1 MASSTATPA
10 NDRLTTVQEA
20 GFGLGWDWK
29 NEYMSKLNQD
39 GYERFSQFSASPDST
54 ALFAGPAR
62 FTGLSSN
69 VGDLVPIGL
78 TDNIQMSAD
87 AGLARLFEIG
97 SNRSFFTRGKTQHA
111 ISLSKFLA
119 DQPNILAALTQQA
132 YVPPMDNGGFGSP
145 GAQSP
150 NTYIQMNLDSETF
163 AVPFG
168 LLLVFKTRG
177 GGGTNNF
184 GVALAGLYLEYCMF
198 QNYSFAVASAQPVIA
213 ENVAIQFDRPVPV
226 SFNS

>member
-1 MASSTATPA
+1 MADAT

-20 GFGLGWDWK
+20 GFGMSWDWK

-39 GYERFSQFSASPDST
+39 GYERFSQYSASPDTT

-62 FTGLSSN
+62 FTGLSGN

-78 TDNIQMSAD
+78 TDNVQMSAD

-119 DQPNILAALTQQA
+119 DQGNILYALSQQA
-132 YVPPMDNGGFGSP
+132 YAPAMDNSGMSAP
-145 GAQSP
+145 GATSP
-150 NTYIQMNLDSETF
+150 NTYVQMNLDSESF

-168 LLLVFKTRG
+168 LLMVFKTRG
-177 GGGTNNF
+177 GGDGY
-184 GVALAGLYLEYCMF
+184 GIPLAGLYLEYCMF
-198 QNYSFAVASAQPVIA
+198 QNYSFSVASAQPVIA

>member
-1 MASSTATPA
+1 MAASPT
-10 NDRLTTVQEA
+10 NDVLPTVQGA

-29 NEYMSKLNQD
+29 NDYMTTLNQD
-39 GYERFSQFSASPDST
+39 GYERFSQYSASPDTT
-54 ALFAGPAR
+54 ALFAGPCR
-62 FTGLSSN
+62 FTGLSSG
-69 VGDLVPIGL
+69 VGSLVPIGL

-119 DQPNILAALTQQA
+119 DQPNVLYALSQQA
-132 YVPPMDNGGFGSP
+132 YQPPTDSGGFSAP
-145 GAQSP
+145 GGTSP
-150 NTYIQMNLDSETF
+150 NTYVQMNLDSETF

-168 LLLVFKTRG
+168 LLMVFKTRG
-177 GGGTNNF
+177 GDTGF
-184 GVALAGLYLEYCMF
+184 GVPLAGLYLEYCMF

-213 ENVAIQFDRPVPV
+213 ENVSIQFDRPVPV
-226 SFNS
+226 SFN

>member
-1 MASSTATPA
+1 MAADAT
-10 NDRLTTVQEA
+10 NDRLTTVEEA
-20 GFGLGWDWK
+20 GFGLGFDWK
-29 NEYMSKLNQD
+29 NNYMSKLNQD
-39 GYERFSQFSASPDST
+39 GYERFSQFSASPDTT

-62 FTGLSSN
+62 FTGLSGG

-119 DQPNILAALTQQA
+119 DQGNVLYALSQQA
-132 YVPPMDNGGFGSP
+132 YRPAMNNGGMGAP
-145 GAQSP
+145 GAESP
-150 NTYIQMNLDSETF
+150 NSAIQMNLDSESF

-168 LLLVFKTRG
+168 LLMVFKTRG
-177 GGGTNNF
+177 GGSDGM
-184 GVALAGLYLEYCMF
+184 GQALAGLYLEYCMF

-213 ENVAIQFDRPVPV
+213 ENVSIQFDRPVPV
-226 SFNS
+226 SFNA

>member
-1 MASSTATPA
+1 MASTTATPQ
-10 NDRLTTVQEA
+10 NDAIPTVEAA
-20 GFGLGWDWK
+20 GFGVGWDWK
-29 NEYMSKLNQD
+29 SDYMTSLNQD
-39 GYERFSQFSASPDST
+39 GYERFSQYSASPDTT

-62 FTGLSSN
+62 FTGLAGN
-69 VGDLVPIGL
+69 VGSLVPIGL

-111 ISLSKFLA
+111 ISMSKFLA
-119 DQPNILAALTQQA
+119 DQPNILYALSQQS
-132 YVPPMDNGGFGSP
+132 YQPTGLDDSGFSSA

-150 NTYIQMNLDSETF
+150 NTYVQMNLDSEAF

-168 LLLVFKTRG
+168 LLMVFKTRG
-177 GGGTNNF
+177 GGSSSTGT
-184 GVALAGLYLEYCMF
+184 ALAGLYLEYCMF

-213 ENVAIQFDRPVPV
+213 ENVSIQFDRPVPV
-226 SFNS
+226 SFNG

>member
-1 MASSTATPA
+1 MAADAT

-29 NEYMSKLNQD
+29 NEYISKLNQD
-39 GYERFSQFSASPDST
+39 GYERFSQFSASPDTT

-62 FTGLSSN
+62 FTGLSGG

-87 AGLARLFEIG
+87 AGLARLFEVG

-119 DQPNILAALTQQA
+119 DQGNVLFALSQQA
-132 YVPPMDNGGFGSP
+132 YRPAMNNGGFGAP
-145 GAQSP
+145 GADSP

-168 LLLVFKTRG
+168 MLMVFKTRG
-177 GGGTNNF
+177 GGSDGF
-184 GVALAGLYLEYCMF
+184 GQALAGLYLEYCMF

-213 ENVAIQFDRPVPV
+213 ENVSIQFDRPVPV
-226 SFNS
+226 SFNG